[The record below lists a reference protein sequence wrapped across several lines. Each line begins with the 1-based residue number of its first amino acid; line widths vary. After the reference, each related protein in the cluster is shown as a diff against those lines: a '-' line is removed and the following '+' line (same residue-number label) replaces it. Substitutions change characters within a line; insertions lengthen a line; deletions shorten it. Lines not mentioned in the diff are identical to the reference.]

1 MLLRNVLLLC
11 FFSLSLNAQL
21 TPQEMVIK
29 MGRGLNLGNVLS
41 APVEGNWSGAATEE
55 YFQDVS
61 DAGFKNV
68 RIPIDFYGSRTSGST
83 AKLFKKNRTHHQTI
97 MVQWATML

>member
-1 MLLRNVLLLC
+1 MLLRNALLLC
-11 FFSLSLNAQL
+11 FFLAHAQL

-29 MGRGLNLGNVLS
+29 IWLKSRMYY

-61 DAGFKNV
+61 DAGFKCPN
-68 RIPIDFYGSRTSGST
+68 S
-83 AKLFKKNRTHHQTI
+83 N
-97 MVQWATML
+97 